1 MMTKDKADN
10 QGKDLVKSIKA
21 KQKEQKMNKVKQ
33 FPFIQ
38 ALKGIWLF
46 AEGVAL
52 LVTSLYAIYQARYEN
67 LPQWGAYALTVSG
80 VLVLV
85 PATVMLA
92 KYFRKLGQ

>member
-1 MMTKDKADN
+1 MKVKPDN
-10 QGKDLVKSIKA
+10 QGKELTASIKA
-21 KQKEQKMNKVKQ
+21 KQKEQKMNNIKQ

-38 ALKGIWLF
+38 AIKGIWLF

-52 LVTSLYAIYQARYEN
+52 LVTSLYAIYQARYEDI
-67 LPQWGAYALTVSG
+67 PQWGAYALTVSG